1 MEKNKVLASTKVR
14 NAAVKAATV
23 AGMLAMAIASNPAV
37 LAGGDMKGAD
47 TMISLVNQI
56 LPYVAIIGIPMALVG
71 GFKLIMAFRNDQGD
85 AVPSAARDLAIG
97 IAITFLSVF
106 GGNILSSLTGGN

>member
-37 LAGGDMKGAD
+37 LAAD
-47 TMISLVNQI
+47 KKMEGTETMIDLVTAI

-85 AVPSAARDLAIG
+85 AVPAAARDLAIG
-97 IAITFLSVF
+97 IAITFISVF
-106 GGNILSSLTGGN
+106 GDNILTALK

>member
-37 LAGGDMKGAD
+37 LAAGGKDMQGAD
-47 TMISLVNQI
+47 TMVNLVTAI

-97 IAITFLSVF
+97 IAITFISVF
-106 GGNILSSLTGGN
+106 GKSILDSIIK